1 MLAIIG
7 GSGLTTL
14 SSLDVS
20 HREVVRTPYGEP
32 SGAIV
37 FGMMAG
43 QPAMFLPRHGYGHTI
58 PPHMVNYRANLWA
71 IASHKAT
78 GIISV
83 ASVGSIRADLQP
95 GDLLIPHQ
103 IIDYT
108 WGRKSTF
115 FDGGNGSAVRHIDF
129 TDPYDEALRQRIIAA
144 AAGAGVTL
152 KVGAVYAATQGP
164 RLETSAEINRLERD
178 GADVVG
184 MTGMPE
190 AVLAREL
197 DLPYAAINV
206 VANHAAGRGSS
217 EKGIHFEGLEPVLQ
231 PAMSRVKTIIE
242 RLVGF
247 QDSCQPLGMSV

>member
-14 SSLDVS
+14 SNLDVS

-32 SGAIV
+32 SGPVV
-37 FGMMAG
+37 FGEICG
-43 QPAMFLPRHGYGHTI
+43 KPAMFLPRHGYGHSI

-71 IASHKAT
+71 LHHHKAS

-83 ASVGSIRADLQP
+83 ASVGSIREDLGP
-95 GDLLIPHQ
+95 GDIVLPHQ

-108 WGRKSTF
+108 WGRKSTY
-115 FDGGNGSAVRHIDF
+115 FDGVGSPVTHVDF
-129 TDPYDEALRQRIIAA
+129 TEPYDAELRRCILEAGEALSIDM
-144 AAGAGVTL
+144 

-164 RLETSAEINRLERD
+164 RLETAAEINRFERD

-197 DLPYAAINV
+197 GLPYAAINV

-217 EKGIHFEGLEPVLQ
+217 ANGIHFESLEYVLQ
-231 PAMSRVKTIIE
+231 EAMGRVRSVIE
-242 RLVGF
+242 RLVGC
-247 QDSCQPLGMSV
+247 QDNCQPMGISV